1 MTVEEFRFLTAPEGR
16 RLLDCAAAIDGQDP
30 ERVARLHRSWDP
42 RYCAAA
48 LTLVRLRRRAG
59 RRVAHSGEYAPPLSF
74 LSELR
79 RITPNVAAKVS
90 PAIDEAEIPGGCE
103 VEFVSERG
111 TCKEA
116 VLWFGDFTT
125 AGRRATLLPGG
136 HTLTSADVPPVPV
149 GPPKRF
155 LYEPDRAVV
164 RAHPN
169 LRRALRAAVS
179 GHRDGCFGMTGL
191 VPRTPSLPMLPSTRP
206 GSFWRSWNA

>member
-1 MTVEEFRFLTAPEGR
+1 
-16 RLLDCAAAIDGQDP
+16 
-30 ERVARLHRSWDP
+30 
-42 RYCAAA
+42 
-48 LTLVRLRRRAG
+48 
-59 RRVAHSGEYAPPLSF
+59 
-74 LSELR
+74 
-79 RITPNVAAKVS
+79 VAAKVS

-164 RAHPN
+164 RAHLIEQLAHGLGAIRLDERIAYLTVDRVHPTPFARKFEITDVLPFHLKR
-169 LRRALRAAVS
+169 LRKLLRARHIGILEIKKRRFPIDPEAMRGLLGLKGENAATLVLTRISGAPFALLCRGIGTGVS
-179 GHRDGCFGMTGL
+179 
-191 VPRTPSLPMLPSTRP
+191 
-206 GSFWRSWNA
+206 A